1 MNHTVWIS
9 QFDPFLNCNGLFKN
23 VWTTFSG
30 KYLKRYFIRSNT
42 VCRRLLSNSQSDA
55 FMVVLRI
62 FVVSY
67 LFLATSVIVL
77 TFFIKISLKKIVKIV
92 SKTFGLKNHDYWI
105 KMLNQLWN
113 GVNGIRRGCFVSLV
127 RSTDSR
133 RRGNGS

>member
-9 QFDPFLNCNGLFKN
+9 KFDPFLNCNGLFKN

-30 KYLKRYFIRSNT
+30 KYLKRYFIRSST

-55 FMVVLRI
+55 FKVVLRI

-133 RRGNGS
+133 RRGNGR